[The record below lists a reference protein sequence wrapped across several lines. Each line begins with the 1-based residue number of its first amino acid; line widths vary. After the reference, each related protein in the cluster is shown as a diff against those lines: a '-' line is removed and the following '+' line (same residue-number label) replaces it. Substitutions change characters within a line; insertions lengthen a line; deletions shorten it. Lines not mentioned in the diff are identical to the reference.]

1 MPLEFRPFAPFLD
14 EIFATIG
21 NRSEIILNCQNSD
34 GPVASLRTLAYAL
47 LVRVMGSW
55 RKTVGKGK
63 NMARAMRPK
72 ALEVIARQRAE
83 DAMWGIPE
91 SPEFSSV
98 QRLMNEFQSHAT
110 HEKRWLSSYQEI
122 GKETSDP
129 QIQFLL
135 GLIVADEERHHEL
148 TNRMISKLKD
158 EMAWSRASG
167 PLRRTGKKGEKR
179 KRLLMSVESFLEAE
193 RRGMEEYEQLK
204 TKSQELHRDVFALL
218 YTTMIHDS
226 HKHIGILEFLRLK
239 LKGSRSPARKRHA

>member
-1 MPLEFRPFAPFLD
+1 MPPEFRPFAPFLD

-21 NRSEIILNCQNSD
+21 NRTEIILNCQNGD
-34 GPVASLRTLAYAL
+34 GPFPSLRTLACACSSEYW
-47 LVRVMGSW
+47 VPGEEPEGREE
-55 RKTVGKGK
+55 

-91 SPEFSSV
+91 SPQFSPV

-110 HEKRWLSSYQEI
+110 HEERWLSSYQEI

-135 GLIVADEERHHEL
+135 GLILADQERHHEL

-158 EMAWSRASG
+158 EMAWTRSSG
-167 PLRRTGKKGEKR
+167 PLRRTGEKGGKR
-179 KRLLMSVESFLEAE
+179 KRLLMSMESFLDAE
-193 RRGMEEYEQLK
+193 RKGYKRLK
-204 TKSQELHRDVFALL
+204 RESQGLYRDVFALL

-226 HKHIGILEFLRLK
+226 HKHIDILEFLRLK
-239 LKGSRSPARKRHA
+239 LKERGGTVRMRKA